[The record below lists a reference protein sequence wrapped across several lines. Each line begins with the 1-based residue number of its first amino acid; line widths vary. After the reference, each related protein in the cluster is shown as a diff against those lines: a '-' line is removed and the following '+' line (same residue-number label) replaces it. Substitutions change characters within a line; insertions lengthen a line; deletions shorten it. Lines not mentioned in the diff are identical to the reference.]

1 MIQVRRIAS
10 VSFET
15 PDLERQVEYY
25 SEILG
30 LTLVD
35 RDSDTAYLSSV
46 NDHHSVVLKRGG
58 EPRCLALAF
67 QISPQDDLAEFERQL
82 SGFSVKTQRMGD
94 PEPSIPEFVSFQDP
108 KGTTINVFREQ
119 VLSPQPYKSPGVVP
133 LKLGH
138 VDVKAPTVEKLAE
151 FYCKALGFRLSD
163 RIEDYFLFLRCG
175 PDHHTVNFIESPR
188 VKMHH
193 VAFELRDAT
202 HIFSACD
209 FLGHHDYPQIWGPG
223 RHVRGH
229 NIFTYHRNPDR
240 QIVELFTQLDQ
251 MPDEEI
257 GVFEPRPWHADR
269 PHIPKRWPRD
279 PRAVNLW
286 GVMPPADF
294 ME

>member
-1 MIQVRRIAS
+1 MIQVRRLAS

-35 RDSDTAYLSSV
+35 RDSNTAYLSSV
-46 NDHHSVVLKRGG
+46 NDHHSVILRRGD
-58 EPRCLALAF
+58 EARCLALAL
-67 QISPQDDLAEFERQL
+67 QISPQDDLSEFERQL
-82 SGFSVKTQRMGD
+82 ARFGVNSKRMSD
-94 PEPSIPEFVSFQDP
+94 PEPSIPEFVSFEDP
-108 KGTTINVFREQ
+108 KGTTINVFRQQ
-119 VLSPQPYKSPGVVP
+119 VLSPQPYKTQGVVP

-138 VDVKAPTVEKLAE
+138 VAFNAPAVENLAD

-188 VKMHH
+188 AKMHH
-193 VAFELRDAT
+193 IAFELKDAT

-209 FLGHHDYPQIWGPG
+209 FLGHHDYPLIWGPG

-240 QIVELFTQLDQ
+240 QIVELFTQLDL
-251 MPDEEI
+251 MPDEAI
-257 GVFEPRPWHADR
+257 GVFEPRPWHAGR
-269 PHIPKRWPRD
+269 PHKPKRWPRD

-286 GVMPPADF
+286 GIMPPVDF